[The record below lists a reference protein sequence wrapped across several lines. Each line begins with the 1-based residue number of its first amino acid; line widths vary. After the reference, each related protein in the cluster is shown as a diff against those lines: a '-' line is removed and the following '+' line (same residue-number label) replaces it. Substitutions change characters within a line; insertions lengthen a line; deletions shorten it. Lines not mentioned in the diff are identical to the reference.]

1 MTKSRRFAGSLVY
14 DHMKVRFTLE
24 ALTHI
29 GGVRFYIEQRSPR
42 AAVHIAERIF
52 AEADRLGEF
61 PQLGRIGT
69 VPGTYEWTVP
79 RLPYIIVHELDE
91 DRDEVIVVGVFHGAQ
106 AR

>member
-1 MTKSRRFAGSLVY
+1 MTKSKRSEEKPVY

-29 GGVRFYIEQRSPR
+29 AGIRFYIEHRSPH
-42 AAVHIAERIF
+42 AAIHIAERIF

-61 PQLGRIGT
+61 PQLGRIGI

-79 RLPYIIVHELDE
+79 RLPYIIVHEFDE
-91 DRDEVIVVGVFHGAQ
+91 GSDEVIVVGVFHGSQ